1 MASQLQNLTIEI
13 SDLLLNGLTRLE
25 QRPDRSDQIGT
36 IFNQL
41 SGSRGKDIELGA
53 TDDET
58 KIFEQAADLVLKI
71 ALDLHQQRSA
81 GQQRPN
87 RVAVEVFDA
96 HLLE

>member
-25 QRPDRSDQIGT
+25 QRPDRSNQIGT

-41 SGSRGKDIELGA
+41 SGSRGEDIERGA

-58 KIFEQAADLVLKI
+58 KVLGEGRGPGSRDP
-71 ALDLHQQRSA
+71 A
-81 GQQRPN
+81 
-87 RVAVEVFDA
+87 
-96 HLLE
+96 